1 MLRLR
6 VGGSNRGTIAQKG
19 TLVHCGG
26 AFVVLCWD
34 YPLFIVDGG
43 EREDGETD
51 MEQPTYHY
59 ARENPPC
66 PVPSLD
72 GYVIVESSDVPV
84 PYHITSCGAGSINAA
99 QGHSLAVSSA
109 RIACMSA
116 DIMRGQ
122 LHAGKLRRAVTG
134 PCLKKL
140 ETMAYLL
147 DNHMQSNPE
156 LKAKLRYLP
165 VVPRMMSG
173 MFINPTTFEISTHLT
188 IGVQNYWS
196 NIVLRQMGC
205 RWLCTM
211 TDIG

>member
-1 MLRLR
+1 
-6 VGGSNRGTIAQKG
+6 
-19 TLVHCGG
+19 
-26 AFVVLCWD
+26 
-34 YPLFIVDGG
+34 
-43 EREDGETD
+43 
-51 MEQPTYHY
+51 
-59 ARENPPC
+59 
-66 PVPSLD
+66 
-72 GYVIVESSDVPV
+72 
-84 PYHITSCGAGSINAA
+84 
-99 QGHSLAVSSA
+99 
-109 RIACMSA
+109 MSA

>member
-1 MLRLR
+1 
-6 VGGSNRGTIAQKG
+6 
-19 TLVHCGG
+19 
-26 AFVVLCWD
+26 
-34 YPLFIVDGG
+34 
-43 EREDGETD
+43 

-72 GYVIVESSDVPV
+72 GYVIIESSDVPV

-99 QGHSLAVSSA
+99 PGPFAGGIVRPHSMHVRRHHA
-109 RIACMSA
+109 RTAAC
-116 DIMRGQ
+116 GQ
-122 LHAGKLRRAVTG
+122 AQTAVTG

>member
-1 MLRLR
+1 
-6 VGGSNRGTIAQKG
+6 
-19 TLVHCGG
+19 
-26 AFVVLCWD
+26 
-34 YPLFIVDGG
+34 
-43 EREDGETD
+43 

-147 DNHMQSNPE
+147 DNHMQSNP
-156 LKAKLRYLP
+156 
-165 VVPRMMSG
+165 G
-173 MFINPTTFEISTHLT
+173 
-188 IGVQNYWS
+188 
-196 NIVLRQMGC
+196 
-205 RWLCTM
+205 
-211 TDIG
+211 

>member
-1 MLRLR
+1 
-6 VGGSNRGTIAQKG
+6 
-19 TLVHCGG
+19 
-26 AFVVLCWD
+26 
-34 YPLFIVDGG
+34 
-43 EREDGETD
+43 

-156 LKAKLRYLP
+156 LKAKLP
-165 VVPRMMSG
+165 VSAGGAPDDVGDVHQSDDVRDIDASDHRRAELLVEHRAAPDG
-173 MFINPTTFEISTHLT
+173 MPLAVHDDGHRVIHAAQA
-188 IGVQNYWS
+188 G
-196 NIVLRQMGC
+196 
-205 RWLCTM
+205 
-211 TDIG
+211 

>member
-1 MLRLR
+1 
-6 VGGSNRGTIAQKG
+6 
-19 TLVHCGG
+19 
-26 AFVVLCWD
+26 
-34 YPLFIVDGG
+34 
-43 EREDGETD
+43 

-72 GYVIVESSDVPV
+72 GYVIIESSDVPV

-109 RIACMSA
+109 RIACM
-116 DIMRGQ
+116 
-122 LHAGKLRRAVTG
+122 TG

>member
-1 MLRLR
+1 
-6 VGGSNRGTIAQKG
+6 
-19 TLVHCGG
+19 
-26 AFVVLCWD
+26 
-34 YPLFIVDGG
+34 
-43 EREDGETD
+43 

-116 DIMRGQ
+116 DIMRGTAACGQ
-122 LHAGKLRRAVTG
+122 AQTGGDPPVSREAGDHGVPARQPHAVESRAEG
-134 PCLKKL
+134 
-140 ETMAYLL
+140 
-147 DNHMQSNPE
+147 Q
-156 LKAKLRYLP
+156 LRYLP

-173 MFINPTTFEISTHLT
+173 
-188 IGVQNYWS
+188 
-196 NIVLRQMGC
+196 
-205 RWLCTM
+205 
-211 TDIG
+211 